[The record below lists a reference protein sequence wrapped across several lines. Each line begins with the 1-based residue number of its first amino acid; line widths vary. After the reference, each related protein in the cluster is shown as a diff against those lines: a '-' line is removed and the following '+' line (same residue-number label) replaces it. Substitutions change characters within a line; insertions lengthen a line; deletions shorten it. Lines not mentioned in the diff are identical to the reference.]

1 MVNQET
7 NPTFKEIFNSLE
19 SWDLIELFLIGDS
32 ISKKYKADKYI
43 NIWNE
48 YVSIGHSDMLD
59 IRLNV
64 SQLIYYTQNTN
75 NLKSKNKIKM
85 ANQKQIYVIQVQ
97 FKNHNNEQVREF
109 KEQEIEMYS
118 TRFLGYSKTDLVE
131 FSEAKVYESYKAAEK
146 ITKTLDT
153 KAMCDYGN
161 ILETD
166 QELKVTIRTFT
177 ISL

>member
-1 MVNQET
+1 
-7 NPTFKEIFNSLE
+7 
-19 SWDLIELFLIGDS
+19 
-32 ISKKYKADKYI
+32 
-43 NIWNE
+43 
-48 YVSIGHSDMLD
+48 
-59 IRLNV
+59 
-64 SQLIYYTQNTN
+64 
-75 NLKSKNKIKM
+75 M

-109 KEQEIEMYS
+109 KEDNSDMYS

-131 FSEAKVYESYKAAEK
+131 FSEVKVYESYKAAEK
-146 ITKTLDT
+146 IINTLDI

-166 QELKVTIRTFT
+166 QDLKITIRTFT